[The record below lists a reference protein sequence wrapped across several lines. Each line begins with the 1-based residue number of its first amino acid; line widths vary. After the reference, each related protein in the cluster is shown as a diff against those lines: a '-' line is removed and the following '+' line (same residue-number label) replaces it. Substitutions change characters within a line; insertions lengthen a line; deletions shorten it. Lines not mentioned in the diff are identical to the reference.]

1 MNPAAAFMNPA
12 AASMNPA
19 EAFKNSTAAAF
30 KNSAVAAFKTPA
42 EAFKNSAAAFMK
54 SSKFPNKKSEAQKNM
69 MMSMLSEPM
78 KAKLYVRKGL
88 SFEKTEKYTEAIDAF
103 KKALEF
109 EPDNKEVQ
117 DGHSR
122 CLETFKGSCN

>member
-1 MNPAAAFMNPA
+1 MNPAAAFK
-12 AASMNPA
+12 NPA

-30 KNSAVAAFKTPA
+30 KNSAAAAFKTPA

-78 KAKLYVRKGL
+78 KGYYALCLINVLIYVL
-88 SFEKTEKYTEAIDAF
+88 SK
-103 KKALEF
+103 
-109 EPDNKEVQ
+109 VV
-117 DGHSR
+117 
-122 CLETFKGSCN
+122 CLNNV